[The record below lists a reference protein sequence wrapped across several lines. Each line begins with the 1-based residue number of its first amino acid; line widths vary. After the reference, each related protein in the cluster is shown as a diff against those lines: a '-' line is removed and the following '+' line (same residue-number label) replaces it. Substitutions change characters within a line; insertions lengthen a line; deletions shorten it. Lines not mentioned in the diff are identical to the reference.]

1 MTAPLPLLRRR
12 AVEYGA
18 LPIAALAMV
27 QALQNGE
34 ATSLSFAFDGL
45 KKDFHVSDA
54 VLGTLPFAMAVIG
67 LAGAIP
73 FGILADRWWRKWLL
87 AGSMAIWTV
96 CMGITGA
103 ATGFLFLT
111 IARFSVGI
119 VEASSPAA
127 ISLLADY
134 YPVRD
139 RAGIMARYQL
149 GGFLGAVLAGVGV
162 GTAVQLGGWRW
173 AFYTWIPFGIVS
185 TFLLIRCQ
193 EPRRGQQDA
202 DYGADLAAAST
213 GGIGTSEFIAEAGAD
228 QDLLLV
234 AKKAVLPPPKR
245 TSTVDYASLTTRE
258 VLRELRK
265 VPSMWYGVISIT
277 VAQLLLSAMST
288 WAFPYFQRVHHL
300 SAATAGA
307 VMSLL
312 SIGAAGGIL
321 TGGMLSDR
329 YLQRGWINGRVW
341 LIAVSSVLAT
351 VILMPGFA
359 STNLWITA
367 PLFLVG
373 GFFITMPIAAS
384 EAMVAD
390 VVVCE
395 LRGRA
400 ATVRSIVRTLSS
412 GGGTIVGIMIGAFGG
427 GANGTR
433 LAIVWFMP
441 IFAIGGLLVLFAL
454 RSYGSDLAFVL
465 AEADRTRGGLHEEAE
480 VVTA

>member
-1 MTAPLPLLRRR
+1 VTAPATLRR

-45 KKDFHVSDA
+45 KRDFGVSDA

-67 LAGAIP
+67 LLGAVP
-73 FGILADRWWRKWLL
+73 FGILADRWYRKWLL
-87 AGSMAIWTV
+87 AGAMAIWTV

-111 IARFSVGI
+111 IARFGVGV
-119 VEASSPAA
+119 VEANSPAA

-149 GGFLGAVLAGVGV
+149 GGFLGAVLAGAGV
-162 GTAVQLGGWRW
+162 GAAVQAGGWRW
-173 AFYTWIPFGIVS
+173 AFYSWIPFGIVCA
-185 TFLLIRCQ
+185 FLLFLCR
-193 EPRRGQQDA
+193 EPARGEQDA

-213 GGIGTSEFIAEAGAD
+213 AGVGTSDLIAEAEAD
-228 QDLLLV
+228 HDLLV
-234 AKKAVLPPPKR
+234 AAKKAVLPPPRR
-245 TSTVDYASLTTRE
+245 TSTVEYSALSTRE

-265 VPSMWYGVISIT
+265 IPSMWYGVISIT
-277 VAQLLLSAMST
+277 VAQLLLSALGT
-288 WAFPYFQRVHHL
+288 WAFPYFQRVHGL
-300 SAATAGA
+300 SAATAGI

-312 SIGAAGGIL
+312 SIGAAAGIL

-329 YLQRGWINGRVW
+329 FLQRGWINGRVW
-341 LIAVSSVLAT
+341 LIAGGSVIAT
-351 VILMPGFA
+351 AVLMPGFA
-359 STNLWITA
+359 STSLSVTA
-367 PLFLVG
+367 PLFFLG
-373 GFFITMPIAAS
+373 GFFITVPIAPS

-412 GGGTIVGIMIGAFGG
+412 AGGTIVGLMIGAFGG

-433 LAIVWFMP
+433 LAIVWFLP
-441 IFAIGGLLVLFAL
+441 VFAIGGLLVLLAL
-454 RSYGSDLAFVL
+454 RTYGSDLAFVL
-465 AEADRTRGGLHEEAE
+465 AEAERTRGGLHEEPE
-480 VVTA
+480 VVTF

>member
-34 ATSLSFAFDGL
+34 ATSLSFSFDGL
-45 KKDFHVSDA
+45 KHDFHVSDA

-67 LAGAIP
+67 LLGAVP

-87 AGSMAIWTV
+87 AGSMAVWTA

-103 ATGFLFLT
+103 ATGFLFLAV
-111 IARFSVGI
+111 ARFGVGI
-119 VEASSPAA
+119 VEANSPAA

-134 YPVRD
+134 YPVKD

-149 GGFLGAVLAGVGV
+149 GGFLGAILAGVVGGIAVGV
-162 GTAVQLGGWRW
+162 GGWRW
-173 AFYTWIPFGIVS
+173 VFYMWIPFGIVS
-185 TFLLIRCQ
+185 TLLLFLCK
-193 EPRRGQQDA
+193 EPARGEQDA
-202 DYGADLAAAST
+202 DFGADLAAAGPGQFGST
-213 GGIGTSEFIAEAGAD
+213 ERIYEAEAD
-228 QDLLLV
+228 HDLLMV
-234 AKKAVLPPPKR
+234 AKKAILPPPRR
-245 TSTVDYASLTTRE
+245 TSTVDYDTLSPRE

-265 VPSMWYGVISIT
+265 IPSMWYGVISIT

-300 SAATAGA
+300 SAPVAGG

-312 SIGAAGGIL
+312 SIGAAAGIL

-329 YLQRGWINGRVW
+329 FLQRGWINGRVW
-341 LIAVSSVLAT
+341 LIAIGSVIAT
-351 VILMPGFA
+351 VVLMPGFA
-359 STNLWITA
+359 STSLQVTA
-367 PLFLVG
+367 PLFFIG
-373 GFFITMPIAAS
+373 GFFITMPIAPS

-412 GGGTIVGIMIGAFGG
+412 AGGTIVGVMIGAFGG

-433 LAIVWFMP
+433 LAIVWFLP
-441 IFAIGGLLVLFAL
+441 IFAIGGLLVLLAL
-454 RSYGSDLAFVL
+454 RSYGEDLAFVL
-465 AEADRTRGGLHEEAE
+465 AEAERTRGGLHEEPE
-480 VVTA
+480 VIAS